1 MLKLT
6 LQAGKNFKLNVEATA
21 WMLMLLI
28 QLLA

>member
-6 LQAGKNFKLNVEATA
+6 LQAGKNFKLNIQVTA
-21 WMLMLLI
+21 WLVMLLI

>member
-6 LQAGKNFKLNVEATA
+6 LQAGKNFRLDIEVTA
-21 WMLMLLI
+21 LMLMLLI